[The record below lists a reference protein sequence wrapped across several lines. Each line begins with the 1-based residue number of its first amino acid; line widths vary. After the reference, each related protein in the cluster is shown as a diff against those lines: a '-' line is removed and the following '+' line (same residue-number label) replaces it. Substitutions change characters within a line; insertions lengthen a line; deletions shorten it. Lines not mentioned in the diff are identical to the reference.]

1 MRIAEAEI
9 ARLNGEL
16 NIRMTTLNGINSKVP
31 NAWNKA
37 GIDVVLPDGNRVRV
51 SQLSALLETLAK
63 AMVKK

>member
-31 NAWNKA
+31 NVWNKA

-51 SQLSALLETLAK
+51 SQLSTLLETLAK